1 MNAQAPDSPQLGRLP
16 NRDTDVIV
24 EALAAVIE
32 HAGELQ
38 TNAEVG
44 VRALGGA
51 AVKTSRAAENLVE
64 AAQSLQSQLT
74 EEVAKTVG
82 ERFDSS
88 VKGASDTITHDVRA
102 RLEGLMRDVS
112 SFEKTVRQAQA
123 SIDRQ
128 TREVADKAVKYIA
141 VGATVGVAVG
151 AAVVLGTMAAF
162 RALG

>member
-1 MNAQAPDSPQLGRLP
+1 
-16 NRDTDVIV
+16 V

-32 HAGELQ
+32 HAGDLQ
-38 TNAEVG
+38 AQAEVG

-51 AVKTSRAAENLVE
+51 AVKTSRAAESLVE

-88 VKGASDTITHDVRA
+88 VEGASDTITQDVKA
-102 RLEGLMRDVS
+102 KLEGFLREVS

-128 TREVADKAVKYIA
+128 THEVADKAVRYMA
-141 VGATVGVAVG
+141 MGAGLG
-151 AAVVLGTMAAF
+151 AAVVLC
-162 RALG
+162 ALAVFYAIR

>member
-1 MNAQAPDSPQLGRLP
+1 MNAQTSSSPPSGRLP

-24 EALAAVIE
+24 AALAAVIE

-38 TNAEVG
+38 SQAEVG

-82 ERFDSS
+82 GRFDSS
-88 VKGASDTITHDVRA
+88 VESASDTITQDVRA
-102 RLEGLMRDVS
+102 KLEGLMRDVS
-112 SFEKTVRQAQA
+112 SFEKTVRQAQT

-128 TREVADKAVKYIA
+128 TREVAAKALMYM
-141 VGATVGVAVG
+141 AVG
-151 AAVVLGTMAAF
+151 AAVGVAAGAAGAAAIF
-162 RALG
+162 YALR

>member
-1 MNAQAPDSPQLGRLP
+1 MNAQAPNSPPPGRLP

-24 EALAAVIE
+24 EALAAVID
-32 HAGELQ
+32 HASELQ
-38 TNAEVG
+38 TQAEVG

-88 VKGASDTITHDVRA
+88 VARASNTITQDVRA
-102 RLEGLMRDVS
+102 KLEGLMRDVS

-128 TREVADKAVKYIA
+128 TQEVADKAVKYMA
-141 VGATVGVAVG
+141 MGAGLG
-151 AAVVLGTMAAF
+151 AAVVLC
-162 RALG
+162 ALAVFYAIR

>member
-1 MNAQAPDSPQLGRLP
+1 MNAQAPNSRPPGRLP

-38 TNAEVG
+38 TQAEVG

-88 VKGASDTITHDVRA
+88 VESAGETITQDVRA
-102 RLEGLMRDVS
+102 KLGGLLREVS
-112 SFEKTVRQAQA
+112 SFEKTVRQAQI
-123 SIDRQ
+123 SIERQ
-128 TREVADKAVKYIA
+128 TREVAAKALTYMA
-141 VGATVGVAVG
+141 VGAAIGVAAVAVG
-151 AAVVLGTMAAF
+151 AAAIF
-162 RALG
+162 YALR